1 MNELLYIIMI
11 PILVGLALFLVPGRF
26 NVLKGILAIAISVIC
41 LFYAALIFTGKQF
54 AFTPYTI
61 LNQSSSDFLSSV
73 NGDLIKYTAFNV
85 DALNQL
91 ILLFIGIFA
100 LLILLYSIVY
110 ISKEKKLNNY
120 YEYFLLTLGCSFG
133 AAAADNMLLFLIFWG
148 ILGLTLYKLIKGYDE
163 ESSAAAKKTLII
175 VGASDGI
182 MILGIAILWKIT
194 GTLNMSD
201 ISLNTNNALTVS
213 AFFALLIGAFTKA
226 GAFPF
231 HSWIPDYTKNAP
243 ASSSAFLPASLDKLL
258 GIYFLA
264 RICSYMFI
272 LNDWLRVVILSLGVI
287 TIITAVMMALVQ
299 HDYKKLLGF
308 HAVSQVGYMV
318 VGFGLGTMIGVAA
331 GLFHMVNHA
340 LYKSGLLLSAGCV
353 EHRTGKNN
361 IEEVGGL
368 SKAMPLTF
376 IAALIFALSISGIP
390 PLNGFASKWMIY
402 QGIIDFGAGSG
413 VANNLWIVW
422 LALAVLGSALTLASF
437 IKFIGG
443 IFLGRKKEEFKSVKE
458 VSFLMWLPLIILA
471 LFCVGFGVFASGYIV
486 PKLFYPITG
495 TFNFIGIWQS
505 ETVSMLIIA
514 SIILGLIIYFIGN
527 IKNYRT
533 EDSFVGGGEKMI
545 EKGDYNAIEFYKTI
559 SEFKLFNYLY
569 RKAEEKWFDIYDLSK
584 RVVLWLSHLFSDTH
598 NGVLSNYAIWIFAGL
613 IIMLLIMI

>member
-1 MNELLYIIMI
+1 MEELLYIIII
-11 PILVGLALFLVPGRF
+11 PILVGMALFIIPGKL
-26 NVLKGILAIAISVIC
+26 NILKGVLAIITSIIC
-41 LFYAALIFTGKQF
+41 LFYAVTIFAGKEF
-54 AFTPYTI
+54 FYIPYTF
-61 LNQSSSDFLSSV
+61 LNQSNSDFIQSF
-73 NGDLIKYTAFNV
+73 NFDLIKYSAFNV

-91 ILLFIGIFA
+91 IFLFIGIFA
-100 LLILLYSIVY
+100 FLILLYSIVY

-148 ILGLTLYKLIKGYDE
+148 VLGLTLYKLIKGYDE
-163 ESSAAAKKTLII
+163 ESSAAAKKTLIV

-194 GTLNMSD
+194 GTLNMSE
-201 ISLNTNNALTVS
+201 ISLNTNSALTVS

-264 RICSYMFI
+264 RICNYIFV
-272 LNDWLRVVILSLGVI
+272 LNDWLRVVILALGVI

-331 GLFHMVNHA
+331 GLFHMINHA

-443 IFLGRKKEEFKSVKE
+443 IFLGRKKEEFKAVKE
-458 VSFLMWLPLIILA
+458 VSFFMWLPLIILA
-471 LFCVGFGVFASGYIV
+471 LFCVGFGVFASGYVV

-495 TFNFIGIWQS
+495 SFNFIGIWQS
-505 ETVSMLIIA
+505 EMVSMLIIA
-514 SIILGLIIYFIGN
+514 SMVLGLIIYFIGN

-533 EDSFVGGGEKMI
+533 ADSFVGGGEKMI
-545 EKGDYNAIEFYKTI
+545 EKGDYNAVEFYKTI
-559 SEFKLFNYLY
+559 TEFKLFNYLY
-569 RKAEEKWFDIYDLSK
+569 KKAEEKWFDIYDLSK
-584 RVVLWLSHLFSDTH
+584 RVVLWFSHLFSDAH
-598 NGVLSNYAIWIFAGL
+598 NGILSNYAIWIFAGL